1 MEDWEF
7 QHSTY
12 INHIHTYIH
21 VIYIYM
27 YIYIYLYTHA
37 YMHSDLSAWI
47 STISFSSHVEEQ
59 QWVSWWCRRG
69 KPFGKWCYVM
79 FYSWEVCIPFS
90 SPNPIQWPKTC
101 FFYLW
106 GDHWWRYS
114 GSMVNKKI
122 PWCHEY
128 QKLSRRVCLKIE
140 YHQNKPGLSSLSH
153 HKMGLSQVLDD
164 PMYDMWML
172 RKKPCTMVRWPAL
185 PHCWL

>member
-1 MEDWEF
+1 M
-7 QHSTY
+7 
-12 INHIHTYIH
+12 HT
-21 VIYIYM
+21 
-27 YIYIYLYTHA
+27 
-37 YMHSDLSAWI
+37 
-47 STISFSSHVEEQ
+47 
-59 QWVSWWCRRG
+59 
-69 KPFGKWCYVM
+69 
-79 FYSWEVCIPFS
+79 CIPIFLHGSQQYLFRVMWRSSSEWVDDAGGVSRLVNDVMLCFIVEKYAYHSVAQTPFS
-90 SPNPIQWPKTC
+90 GPKLV
-101 FFYLW
+101 FVFYFW

-114 GSMVNKKI
+114 GSMVNKEI

-164 PMYDMWML
+164 PMCDMWML